1 MPHLSYVGDA
11 DVGAGSNLGAST
23 ITANYDGRNKHRTT
37 IGEGVSTM
45 VHSTLVAPV
54 TIGDGA
60 YVAAGS
66 VITEDVEPGALAI
79 ARPRQTTKPGYAA
92 RVEARRKEQR
102 AVTPDSL
109 FGAGEF
115 LPERNDG
122 DGRTRRA
129 AARATAPR
137 SGA

>member
-1 MPHLSYVGDA
+1 
-11 DVGAGSNLGAST
+11 
-23 ITANYDGRNKHRTT
+23 
-37 IGEGVSTM
+37 M

-92 RVEARRKEQR
+92 RVQARRKE
-102 AVTPDSL
+102 
-109 FGAGEF
+109 GEH
-115 LPERNDG
+115 
-122 DGRTRRA
+122 
-129 AARATAPR
+129 
-137 SGA
+137 